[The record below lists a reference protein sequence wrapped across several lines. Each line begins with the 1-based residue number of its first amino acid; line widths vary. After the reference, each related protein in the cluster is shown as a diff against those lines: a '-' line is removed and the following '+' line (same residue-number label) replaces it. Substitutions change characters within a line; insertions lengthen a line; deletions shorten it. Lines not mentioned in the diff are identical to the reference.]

1 MLHIVPQIPS
11 LVIASIPWL
20 FVQSGVLR
28 DELVLIVHRSLKLPT
43 TDEMYEPVIT
53 FLKKNPHSIQ
63 FGPKVLR
70 CDDMH
75 GGRAEM
81 TIYRLEVP

>member
-43 TDEMYEPVIT
+43 TDEMYEPVTT

-70 CDDMH
+70 CADMQ